1 MEAAETSWR
10 SLGEL
15 FVERGLISEADL
27 ERTLAEQTATNRP
40 LADILVREGLV
51 SGHDITA
58 TLMDQMQRF
67 GGAAGDPQ
75 RFGQS
80 QATTPSTSRL
90 NRKGSRSPSCYPS
103 IRQTSTL
110 STSLPRPN
118 MLRSL
123 TWLPP
128 GTP

>member
-27 ERTLAEQTATNRP
+27 ERALAEQTATENRP

-58 TLMDQMQRF
+58 ALMDQVQRF
-67 GGAAGDPQ
+67 GGAA
-75 RFGQS
+75 R
-80 QATTPSTSRL
+80 
-90 NRKGSRSPSCYPS
+90 
-103 IRQTSTL
+103 
-110 STSLPRPN
+110 
-118 MLRSL
+118 
-123 TWLPP
+123 
-128 GTP
+128 